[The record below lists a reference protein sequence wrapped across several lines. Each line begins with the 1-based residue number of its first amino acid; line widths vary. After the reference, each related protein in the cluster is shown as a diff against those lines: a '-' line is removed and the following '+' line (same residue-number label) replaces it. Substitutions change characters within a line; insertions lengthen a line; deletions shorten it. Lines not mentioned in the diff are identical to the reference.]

1 MFEKNPVFH
10 LKHNNFRVGKVFKER
25 FFLHQFAAV
34 NAKLIEAT
42 GERAGECLCFTS
54 GSPVSRK

>member
-1 MFEKNPVFH
+1 MFEKNPAFP

-34 NAKLIEAT
+34 NAKLMRQRVRELANAFASL
-42 GERAGECLCFTS
+42 RDL
-54 GSPVSRK
+54 R